1 LFQALAEYAQH
12 LIAQIGY
19 PGILVLMALESTM
32 VPIPS
37 ELVMPFAG
45 FLALKGVF
53 SLPLVIA
60 MNTFGAIIGSLA
72 CYYIGSWG
80 GKPLVDRYG
89 KYLFV
94 NQHDL
99 EKTQGFFAR
108 HGSATV
114 FIARFIPVVRH
125 FISLVA
131 GLAKMS
137 VPKFLLQTVLGATL
151 WGGFLAVLGYELGP
165 KWEAMAKSVKHID
178 LFIGLGVIGV
188 GVIFFFRHRSR
199 VLAARRT
206 AAVDTQDKADSS
218 AR

>member
-1 LFQALAEYAQH
+1 LFQALAEYAQQI
-12 LIAQIGY
+12 IAQIGY
-19 PGILVLMALESTM
+19 PGILILMALESTM

-60 MNTFGAIIGSLA
+60 MNTCGAIIGSLG

-80 GKPLVDRYG
+80 GKPLIDRYG

-99 EKTQGFFAR
+99 EKTQTFFAR

-114 FIARFIPVVRH
+114 FVARLIPVVRH

-137 VPKFLLQTVLGATL
+137 LWKFLLQTVLGATL

-188 GVIFFFRHRSR
+188 GVIFFLRHRSR
-199 VLAARRT
+199 VLAARKT
-206 AAVDTQDKADSS
+206 AAVDTRDKADSS

>member
-1 LFQALAEYAQH
+1 MRRLRRRKVPLFQALAEYAQQ
-12 LIAQIGY
+12 IISQIGY

-45 FLALKGVF
+45 YLAMKGTF
-53 SLPLVIA
+53 TLPMVIL
-60 MNTFGAIIGSLA
+60 MNTLGAIVGSLA
-72 CYYIGSWG
+72 CYYLGSWG
-80 GKPLVDRYG
+80 GKPLIDRYG

-94 NQHDL
+94 KRHDL
-99 EKTQGFFAR
+99 EKTQAFFAR

-114 FIARFIPVVRH
+114 FIARLIPVVRH

-131 GLAKMS
+131 GLAKM
-137 VPKFLLQTVLGATL
+137 PLPQFLLQTVLGATL

-178 LFIGLGVIGV
+178 LIIGLTVIAIGV
-188 GVIFFFRHRSR
+188 VFFLRHRKR
-199 VLAARRT
+199 VLAERR
-206 AAVDTQDKADSS
+206 AGEVD
-218 AR
+218 